1 MRENIQFHDTF
12 MLFLCGASNMIVSS
26 SSSSE
31 LNVGG
36 TCTRKR
42 KRKIHRQ
49 RSLQILGSQPG
60 INELIGDYVGLLR
73 GKEFR
78 MLEEFNEL
86 VIEYNNTDEDG
97 EGGGG
102 IVNGDDNDNNLNL
115 TNYKS
120 NNDTYSSGN
129 GGGGGDGCEKL
140 VMDTEGM

>member
-1 MRENIQFHDTF
+1 
-12 MLFLCGASNMIVSS
+12 MIATSTSS
-26 SSSSE
+26 TE
-31 LNVGG
+31 P
-36 TCTRKR
+36 
-42 KRKIHRQ
+42 HHE
-49 RSLQILGSQPG
+49 RSLQILGGQPG
-60 INELIGDYVGLLR
+60 IMELIGFYIDLLR

>member
-1 MRENIQFHDTF
+1 MRENVELHDTF
-12 MLFLCGASNMIVSS
+12 IQFLCGA
-26 SSSSE
+26 
-31 LNVGG
+31 
-36 TCTRKR
+36 RKQT
-42 KRKIHRQ
+42 IHRQ
-49 RSLQILGSQPG
+49 RSLQILDGHPG
-60 INELIGDYVGLLR
+60 IMEWIGDYVGLIR

-86 VIEYNNTDEDG
+86 AIEYNNTDEDG

-129 GGGGGDGCEKL
+129 SGGGGDGCEKL